1 MDYHGEVE
9 IRCHPGGGCSVVVH
23 SIFDFRLSE
32 DEAAEQMRELW
43 AKHITPRQ
51 KGLPLPPE
59 RKTCRI
65 VKGTGS

>member
-9 IRCHPGGGCSVVVH
+9 IRCHPGGGSCDVLIH
-23 SIFDFRLSE
+23 RIFDFRLNG

-51 KGLPLPPE
+51 KGLPLPPKRE
-59 RKTCRI
+59 FPFKS
-65 VKGTGS
+65 V